1 MKQAALGF
9 IAENLISEAEKDKMR
24 KIFKAIDKNLDG
36 ALDKSEIMEG
46 LKRIG
51 YKNYEQEADRIFAQV
66 DIDGDGEIEFDEWCK
81 GTMNKRKL
89 LGKQSLKKAFDLL
102 DVNGDG

>member
-1 MKQAALGF
+1 
-9 IAENLISEAEKDKMR
+9 MR

-36 ALDKSEIMEG
+36 SLSKEEIMEG

-51 YKNYEQEADRIFAQV
+51 YKNCQQEAERIFAQV
-66 DIDGDGEIEFDEWCK
+66 DIDGDGDIQFDEWCK

-89 LGKQSLKKAFDLL
+89 LGK
-102 DVNGDG
+102 